1 MLKKISN
8 NIGKNKKIYLLT
20 VHQVIKIRTLK
31 KQILKKTKL
40 TNNNSKIQIQVKR
53 IQKFLT
59 IIMIIM
65 QIFKLK
71 KKVTVKKKPK
81 KKIFKMHIFMQ
92 LIQEF
97 QDKYLLYSLKR

>member
-40 TNNNSKIQIQVKR
+40 TNNNSKI
-53 IQKFLT
+53 
-59 IIMIIM
+59 
-65 QIFKLK
+65 
-71 KKVTVKKKPK
+71 
-81 KKIFKMHIFMQ
+81 
-92 LIQEF
+92 
-97 QDKYLLYSLKR
+97 